1 MHDRCILVLKE
12 CQNHSLQLPCESGV
26 APFLGA
32 VGFVASP
39 CIFLR
44 IGLGLEL
51 LMEENGIHTG
61 ISYFK
66 FSFQLHLSLDFWRLF
81 TAEMYLPGV

>member
-12 CQNHSLQLPCESGV
+12 CQNHSLQLPCEIRV

-32 VGFVASP
+32 VGFVASS

-44 IGLGLEL
+44 IGLGLERSR
-51 LMEENGIHTG
+51 EENGIHTD
-61 ISYFK
+61 IFYFQ
-66 FSFQLHLSLDFWRLF
+66 FSFQLHLSLGF
-81 TAEMYLPGV
+81 EVVYS